1 MMTTK
6 IKKELKSEARIKRP
20 RKLPPARHVDQL
32 IMMTDVETGAK
43 VRALA
48 GRARASIS
56 EILREIVAA
65 GYASVEER
73 YPAAEL
79 TGPQKAARTRAQTR
93 ALRLIK

>member
-6 IKKELKSEARIKRP
+6 IKKEPRVGSRSARP
-20 RKLPPARHVDQL
+20 RKLAPAKHVDQL
-32 IMMTDVETGAK
+32 IVLADVETGAK

-48 GRARASIS
+48 GRARRSIS

-65 GYASVEER
+65 GYADVEER
-73 YPAAEL
+73 YPTAEL